1 MKIKLSKKARRI
13 SIALVFAAA
22 VVVGLFL
29 ENFRDN
35 RFIVETISDVDKQT
49 DVAENAETGET
60 GNQTEVPIENI
71 VIDGKININTA
82 DLETLMKLDGIGE
95 KTAQK
100 IIDFRNEN
108 NGFKSIEELELV
120 NGIGEKKMEALR
132 DQICVE

>member
-1 MKIKLSKKARRI
+1 MKIRLSKKARRI
-13 SIALVFAAA
+13 GIALVFAAA
-22 VVVGLFL
+22 VAVGLLL

-60 GNQTEVPIENI
+60 GNQTEIPIENI

-108 NGFKSIEELELV
+108 NGFKSIEELLLV

-132 DQICVE
+132 DKICVE

>member
-13 SIALVFAAA
+13 SIVLVFAAA